1 MSKFDELKHCVY
13 LSNMDLPR
21 FGLVLFTFG
30 NASMVDRQEGVVAIK
45 PSGVEYDKLRPEDIV
60 IVDLAGTIVEG
71 KLNPSSDTKTH
82 VVLYNHFKNI
92 GGIVHTHATYS
103 VAWAQAAKAIP
114 ILGTTHA
121 DFLHVDVPCTDFM
134 TEKMIAGDY
143 EIETGN
149 QIVNTFDNLNPDDI
163 EMVLV
168 AGHGPFSWGKTIE
181 KAVYNS
187 VVLEELAKM
196 AFLTQQINPQISPLS
211 NSLVQ
216 KHYKRKHGPNAYY
229 GQR

>member
-1 MSKFDELKHCVY
+1 
-13 LSNMDLPR
+13 MDLPR